1 LISSEK
7 ADGPSIQTKK
17 TIPRQVS
24 GKSWPPLV
32 AHVVRRGTAESSRTC
47 RRSRRERRG
56 KRRRRSRRS
65 ANNCSE
71 SKLQRQS
78 IEAAKISRHTDD
90 PSGGR
95 SAGPRGLVTA
105 PFRRAS
111 LRRPGGRSPHP
122 DESCWL
128 NVEILLSLCG
138 TEHSI
143 SQNKSDERSRI
154 QQCHEL
160 LVPTH
165 NAGLIEHHGP
175 IIKENA
181 AAIRHEANW
190 SGTAQVASNRGAR
203 CSLARR
209 RVAAVVPTA
218 L

>member
-1 LISSEK
+1 MISSEK

-111 LRRPGGRSPHP
+111 LRRPRGRSPHP

-128 NVEILLSLCG
+128 NVCFTQLLKSFSPCA
-138 TEHSI
+138 EPSI
-143 SQNKSDERSRI
+143 PYPRI
-154 QQCHEL
+154 N
-160 LVPTH
+160 PM
-165 NAGLIEHHGP
+165 
-175 IIKENA
+175 
-181 AAIRHEANW
+181 
-190 SGTAQVASNRGAR
+190 RGAAFSSAMN
-203 CSLARR
+203 CWSQLITP
-209 RVAAVVPTA
+209 V
-218 L
+218 